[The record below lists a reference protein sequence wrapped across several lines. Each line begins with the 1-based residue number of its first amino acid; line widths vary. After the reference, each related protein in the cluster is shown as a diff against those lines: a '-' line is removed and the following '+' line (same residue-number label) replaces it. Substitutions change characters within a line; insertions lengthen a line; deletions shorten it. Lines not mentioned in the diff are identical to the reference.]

1 MKESSL
7 SPDLELVAVLFSI
20 VTTARAFGIRAVAQ
34 NSGGEFYSS
43 NIELGRAG
51 KKKSPNV
58 REDYLVHR
66 FSRQKKLTFESNVHG
81 SFGLQDTSHVLEG
94 GKDINN
100 TTFMIIDWE
109 YAGNERCCYSLPS

>member
-34 NSGGEFYSS
+34 NS
-43 NIELGRAG
+43 
-51 KKKSPNV
+51 
-58 REDYLVHR
+58 
-66 FSRQKKLTFESNVHG
+66 
-81 SFGLQDTSHVLEG
+81 DTSHVLEG